1 MAPVT
6 EEECKLYDHIDFDM
20 EEFAKDVGAETLL
33 HSCKVLPHTCTHT
46 HIHTV
51 QATRVPQA
59 GMPTMQ
65 RHPGSKVIL
74 RELCS
79 RVIKSRVWLS

>member
-1 MAPVT
+1 MT
-6 EEECKLYDHIDFDM
+6 
-20 EEFAKDVGAETLL
+20 TLT
-33 HSCKVLPHTCTHT
+33 STWKSSPRTWGRRPFCTAARCCFTRAHT